1 MNKTKVLITGSNGLL
16 GQKLVNLFVA
26 NNFDVI
32 ATSKGKN
39 RNPLTDNYE
48 YFNANITN
56 FDKIYKFIK
65 KAQPNFI
72 INTAAMTNVDSC
84 ELRKRECKE
93 INAKVVKL
101 LAKTSEEFN
110 IHLIQ
115 ISTDFVFKGKKGY
128 YSETDKPNPI
138 NYYGETKLKSEK
150 YLKKYAIDYT
160 ILRTIILYG
169 LIENSTKNNF
179 VLWVKN
185 SLEQGKSINIVTDQY
200 RMPTYVNDLAFAC
213 LQVVNKKAKGIYHIS
228 SSKLMSIYEM
238 ALEVANTFDLDK
250 SLIKPIL
257 TEKLNQKA
265 LRPVKTGFKIEK
277 AIKEL
282 NFVPITFKDQLQ
294 IFKEEFE
301 NKKTQ
306 QTKI

>member
-1 MNKTKVLITGSNGLL
+1 MNKIKVLITGSNGLL
-16 GQKLVNLFVA
+16 GQKLVNIFVA
-26 NNFDVI
+26 NNFEVI

-39 RNPLTDNYE
+39 RNPLIDNYE

-65 KAQPNFI
+65 KIKPDFI

-93 INAKVVKL
+93 INAKVIKK
-101 LAKTSEEFN
+101 LAKTCEEFN

-128 YSETDKPNPI
+128 YTENDKPNPV

-150 YLKKYAIDYT
+150 CLKKYDIDYT

-169 LIENSTKNNF
+169 LIENSSKNNF

-185 SLEQGKSINIVTDQY
+185 SLEQDKSINIVTDQY

-213 LQVVNKKAKGIYHIS
+213 LQSVKKKAKGIYHIS
-228 SSKLMSIYEM
+228 SNKLLSIYEM
-238 ALEVANTFDLDK
+238 ALEIANTFDLNK
-250 SLIKPIL
+250 ELIKPIL

-265 LRPVKTGFKIEK
+265 IRPTKTGFIIDK
-277 AIKEL
+277 AVTELGLKSMSFKE
-282 NFVPITFKDQLQ
+282 QLS
-294 IFKEEFE
+294 IFKNELE
-301 NKKTQ
+301 NQKNATN
-306 QTKI
+306 

>member
-26 NNFDVI
+26 NKFEVI

-65 KAQPNFI
+65 KTQPNFI
-72 INTAAMTNVDSC
+72 INTAAMTNVDNC

-93 INAKVVKL
+93 LNAKVVKN
-101 LAKTSEEFN
+101 LANASEEFN

-128 YSETDKPNPI
+128 YTEDDKPNPA

-150 YLKKYAIDYT
+150 YLKRYDINYT

-169 LIENSTKNNF
+169 LIENSSKNNF

-213 LQVVNKKAKGIYHIS
+213 LQSVKKKAKGIYHIS
-228 SSKLMSIYEM
+228 SNELLSIYEM
-238 ALEVANTFDLDK
+238 ALEVANTFNLNKD
-250 SLIKPIL
+250 LIKPIL

-265 LRPVKTGFKIEK
+265 IRPTKTGFIIDK
-277 AIKEL
+277 AVAELGLKPMSFKEQLPIFKKEL
-282 NFVPITFKDQLQ
+282 
-294 IFKEEFE
+294 E
-301 NKKTQ
+301 NQKNATN
-306 QTKI
+306 

>member
-1 MNKTKVLITGSNGLL
+1 MSKTRVLITGSNGLL
-16 GQKLVNLFVA
+16 GQKLVNLFVS
-26 NNFDVI
+26 NNFEVL

-39 RNPLTDNYE
+39 RNPFKENYE

-65 KAQPNFI
+65 KQKPDFI
-72 INTAAMTNVDSC
+72 INTAAMTNVDNC

-93 INAKVVKL
+93 INTKVVKH
-101 LAKTSEEFN
+101 LAQTCEEFN

-128 YSETDKPNPI
+128 YTENDKPNPV

-150 YLKKYAIDYT
+150 CLKKYDIDYT

-169 LIENSTKNNF
+169 LIENSSKNNF

-185 SLEQGKSINIVTDQY
+185 SLEQGKSINIITDQY

-213 LQVVNKKAKGIYHIS
+213 LQVVKKKSKGIFHIS
-228 SSKLMSIYEM
+228 SNELLSIYEM
-238 ALEVANTFDLDK
+238 AIEVANTFKLNEK
-250 SLIKPIL
+250 LIKPIL

-265 LRPVKTGFKIEK
+265 IRPVKTGFIIDK
-277 AIKEL
+277 AVAELGLIPIGFKE
-282 NFVPITFKDQLQ
+282 QLQ
-294 IFKEEFE
+294 LFKEELE
-301 NKKTQ
+301 NK
-306 QTKI
+306 